1 VKKWDVFISH
11 ASADKVEIAIPLA
24 KLLTA
29 AGLKPWIDR
38 HEIRLGDS
46 LREKIDEGLAES
58 SYGVVILSP
67 AFFGRRWTRQEL
79 NGLVAVEE
87 DGTTRILPVWHK
99 ITKEQLAAYSPILA
113 DRMSVDTSQG
123 LSAVAGSVSPAEKT
137 YIGGPSATHPG
148 LEQLRAELKM
158 AGCHLD
164 FRIKTYDTLAEQAAL
179 VDGTYSDRKTAS
191 YENSITSYENPITG
205 L

>member
-1 VKKWDVFISH
+1 MKKWDVFISH
-11 ASADKVEIAIPLA
+11 GSADKAEIAIPLA

-29 AGLKPWIDR
+29 AGLKLWIDR

-67 AFFGRRWTRQEL
+67 AFFRRRWTRQEL

-123 LSAVAGSVSPAEKT
+123 LRAVASAVIDVVLSPENARSTPSLTRRLLDLIEDRA
-137 YIGGPSATHPG
+137 GPSEIIAFCRFHIEMIAVAVRH
-148 LEQLRAELKM
+148 L
-158 AGCHLD
+158 AGCGKKKSK
-164 FRIKTYDTLAEQAAL
+164 RVTAEMF
-179 VDGTYSDRKTAS
+179 
-191 YENSITSYENPITG
+191 
-205 L
+205 